1 MEKKLASMLLN
12 AFYIDVIDMIFNE
25 YSDTIF
31 ITLFRN
37 MLLPEFCKYY
47 FSSVFMSFY
56 PNPWQIHQIGS
67 VFFA

>member
-47 FSSVFMSFY
+47 F
-56 PNPWQIHQIGS
+56 
-67 VFFA
+67 